1 MIALETQPWQ
11 GIAAEKRAELYAAI
25 PSTYRINETIF
36 QGMNVT
42 ELPRKCGIMTEKE
55 LCITEDRAV
64 DIISRIRKQDYTAV
78 EVTTA
83 FCKRAAVAHQVTNCL
98 AAICFDDALKQAQ
111 KLDKYMKE
119 HGRPKGPLHG
129 LPISVKEHVYLNGT
143 PATAGLIAWKDDMSP
158 GDALIVKIF
167 REAGAVFHVKTT
179 NPQTLMALE
188 THSNLFGRTVNP
200 FNNNLTCGGSSGG
213 EAALIAMRGSVL
225 GIGTDIGMLH
235 PSASVGVGIV
245 KLASCVESAEP
256 HEDEASFHVWLLFEY
271 MLTIV

>member
-98 AAICFDDALKQAQ
+98 AAICFDL
-111 KLDKYMKE
+111 
-119 HGRPKGPLHG
+119 
-129 LPISVKEHVYLNGT
+129 S
-143 PATAGLIAWKDDMSP
+143 LIH
-158 GDALIVKIF
+158 I
-167 REAGAVFHVKTT
+167 
-179 NPQTLMALE
+179 
-188 THSNLFGRTVNP
+188 
-200 FNNNLTCGGSSGG
+200 
-213 EAALIAMRGSVL
+213 
-225 GIGTDIGMLH
+225 
-235 PSASVGVGIV
+235 
-245 KLASCVESAEP
+245 
-256 HEDEASFHVWLLFEY
+256 
-271 MLTIV
+271 

>member
-1 MIALETQPWQ
+1 MIARETPPWQ

-25 PSTYRINETIF
+25 PSAYRINDTIF

-42 ELPRKCGIMTEKE
+42 ELPRRCGIMNEKE
-55 LCITEDRAV
+55 LRITEDRAI
-64 DIISRIRKQDYTAV
+64 DIVNGIRKQDYTAV

-83 FCKRAAVAHQVTNCL
+83 FCKRAAIAHQATNCL

-111 KLDKYMKE
+111 KLDKYMEE
-119 HGRPKGPLHG
+119 HGRPRGPLHG
-129 LPISVKEHVYLNGT
+129 LPISVKEHVYMKDT